1 MDYRRLYEKSL
12 IIAPRDRQDEF
23 LSLRKTHPTLDFKLI
38 DRDSF
43 VNRANCL
50 YDERALIY
58 LLKKG
63 KGYHEAKELLKAFA
77 HFEENK
83 AYTSPIILGYL
94 PLFKELLEQGLLYKD
109 PLPDADFANRHIVI
123 SGYHESSSISKS
135 LSEAKNLDT
144 CFDLIKKNDA
154 FPVVNVFSSAFLEL
168 HAVFNRIASLLD
180 NGVDISSIYL
190 ANVNESYAPM
200 IETLSNL
207 YGFAVDLPSFT
218 SLYATSLGR
227 DFLRLFDESDGKLDE
242 AIDRLKESYSS
253 SADFQT
259 LYLKIKYFFIPE
271 LDKEKQK
278 EIYVSILKELKTK
291 KPSKSP
297 AVRILNGNYAKE
309 DSHVFYL
316 DFSLESTPK
325 TYNGSPIFDEA
336 ALKEL
341 GIPTSLERNT
351 EEKKDFID
359 FLRSPSIEMVT
370 FHEKHIAN
378 TSHLSSLVGD
388 LKLEVK
394 ETKLSELRNPVE
406 YSEEVSKAIGQ
417 SLIDKKKTYGLDDDF
432 LGLYGKDSLTPYNN
446 AFDIPKGGVS
456 IDLGRDYAYSYSSID
471 EYYNCPFSFYVS
483 HVLRIKDINS
493 RSNTD
498 LGTVAHATFDS
509 FFKEV
514 RKNNIFDED
523 DLQNLFDRTFEEE
536 KQQFYDGINLKPSEI
551 YLLNLFKRDLF
562 KVALYIFHSEERIEQ
577 PHFYYEKEVFTKIG
591 NVNVRGKLD
600 KVITFG
606 NENVAIIDY
615 KTYEVDFSEDKLD
628 FGLGM
633 QLPIYSLLRKG
644 DKELDNLQTAG
655 LFISPIIL
663 SKKKELDIE
672 NASSYGPSLRL
683 QGIFLD
689 DKEALKSFG
698 ITFTGTSDY
707 ILGTTITSKGT
718 YKNPGREKTEAEF
731 ESYEEKAKIKIEEAD
746 KAIHN
751 VLFPIYPASSKKL
764 KADGCL
770 YCNFRAICYLKASQ
784 KHILV
789 PGEVEEEEDE
799 FE

>member
-43 VNRANCL
+43 VDRAAYQ

-63 KGYHEAKELLKAFA
+63 KGYHEAKELLKAFT
-77 HFEENK
+77 HFNENK

-109 PLPDADFANRHIVI
+109 PLPDADFAKRHIVI

-190 ANVNESYAPM
+190 ANVNENHAPM
-200 IETLSNL
+200 IEVLSNL
-207 YGFAVDLPSFT
+207 YGFAVDLPSYT

-242 AIDRLKESYSS
+242 VIDRLKESYSS
-253 SADFQT
+253 SADFQA
-259 LYLKIKYFFIPE
+259 LYLKVKYFFIPE

-278 EIYVSILKELKTK
+278 EVYVSILKELKTK

-325 TYNGSPIFDEA
+325 TYNGSPIFDEG

-341 GIPTSLERNT
+341 GIPTSLERNI

-388 LKLEVK
+388 LKLKVK
-394 ETKLSELRNPVE
+394 EAKLSDDKKPIE
-406 YSEEVSKAIGQ
+406 YSKDVSKAIGQ
-417 SLIDKKKTYGLDDDF
+417 SLIDKKKTYGLDDVF
-432 LGLYGKDSLTPYNN
+432 LPLYGEDPLTPYDNS
-446 AFDIPKGGVS
+446 FDIPQGGVN
-456 IDLGRDYAYSYSSID
+456 INLGTNYAYSYSSI
-471 EYYNCPFSFYVS
+471 EQYFNCPFSFYVS
-483 HVLRIKDINS
+483 HVLRIKDIKK
-493 RSNTD
+493 RKNTD
-498 LGTVAHATFDS
+498 LGTLAHAAFDS
-509 FFKEV
+509 FFKKV
-514 RKNNIFDED
+514 RENAISDED
-523 DLQNLFDRTFEEE
+523 DLRDLFDRVYEEE
-536 KQQFYDGINLKPSEI
+536 KLRLYDGANLKPSEV
-551 YLLNLFKRDLF
+551 YLLNLSKKDLF
-562 KVALYIFHSEERIEQ
+562 KVAIYIFHSEERIDR
-577 PHFYYEKEVFTKIG
+577 PHFYYEKPIYTKIG
-591 NVNVRGKLD
+591 NINLTGKID
-600 KVITFG
+600 KIITFAE
-606 NENVAIIDY
+606 ENVVVIDY
-615 KTYEVDFSEDKLD
+615 KTYGVDFSKDKLE

-644 DKELDNLQTAG
+644 DKELESFKTVG
-655 LFISPIIL
+655 LFISPIA
-663 SKKKELDIE
+663 LDKDKDTDSEDI
-672 NASSYGPSLRL
+672 SSYGPSLRL
-683 QGIFLD
+683 RGIFLD
-689 DKEALKSFG
+689 DKDALKNFG
-698 ITFTGTSDY
+698 ITFGGTSDY
-707 ILGTTITSKGT
+707 IYGTTLTKKGT
-718 YKNPGREKTEAEF
+718 YWYPGRETTEEEF
-731 ESYEEKAKIKIEEAD
+731 ETYEEKAKTKIMEAD
-746 KAIHN
+746 KAIYD
-751 VLFPIYPASSKKL
+751 VVFPIYPATRKKL
-764 KADGCL
+764 KVNGCE
-770 YCNFRAICYLKASQ
+770 YCNFRAICYLRAYQ

-789 PGEVEEEEDE
+789 PGEMEEKDE
-799 FE
+799 LE